1 VVRRVGGTMSV
12 DVEADRSRSRESMSA
27 TRWSSSVKSS
37 WAEECYPYCNQCVMA
52 VSHSWKYKCVWTYEE

>member
-27 TRWSSSVKSS
+27 TR
-37 WAEECYPYCNQCVMA
+37 
-52 VSHSWKYKCVWTYEE
+52 